1 MNARRVAIVAVVG
14 TLLAG
19 GVTGVALAAF
29 SGPASTTMA
38 VSSATLQPPGLP
50 AATVTCRGANR
61 SSIALSWAASPSAFV
76 AGYTVTRSANG
87 GPAVTLGSTT
97 TTAWTDTTI
106 TKSTTYVY
114 DVIATYRAWSS
125 PAPPV
130 TATTTNKC

>member
-1 MNARRVAIVAVVG
+1 MNARRMALVVAVSTVLAVG
-14 TLLAG
+14 A
-19 GVTGVALAAF
+19 TGVALAAF
-29 SGPASTTMA
+29 SGSASTTMA
-38 VSSATLQPPGLP
+38 VSSATLQPPGQP
-50 AATVTCRGANR
+50 TATVTCRGANK

-97 TTAWTDTTI
+97 TTTWTDTTI
-106 TKSTTYVY
+106 AKSTTYVY

-125 PAPPV
+125 PAPTV